1 MCVSTCVTVYLELCH
16 LREHWECWGTWLCAC
31 KIVCACAL
39 CMGAGRRCRLLPA
52 FSTHSASPQVACCEM
67 SVAEKL
73 KISPLLLLLTAWA
86 DGAVGPQQAPW
97 AQRGRRNCWIR
108 GGYGVRKVS
117 TLTPCF
123 PPGLQS
129 EAPGSLLSGSPQGP
143 PRSCHVLVCACVSV
157 CGVQSCLRGSDGL
170 HQTGAHLGS
179 ASSASLGTPEDR
191 TSDKGLLGMGCIF
204 SLSLR
209 ALWCCFFPRTKGQ
222 GCNPGCMGSP
232 GTGSWGH

>member
-1 MCVSTCVTVYLELCH
+1 MAVCVHSCVCM
-16 LREHWECWGTWLCAC
+16 
-31 KIVCACAL
+31 

-108 GGYGVRKVS
+108 GGYGVRKGGPS
-117 TLTPCF
+117 QHTH
-123 PPGLQS
+123 
-129 EAPGSLLSGSPQGP
+129 SLLSSWAPKRGPRLTSVRKPSRTPQEL
-143 PRSCHVLVCACVSV
+143 PRTSICICVSV
-157 CGVQSCLRGSDGL
+157 CGVQSCLGGSYGF

-179 ASSASLGTPEDR
+179 ASSVSLGTPEDR

-209 ALWCCFFPRTKGQ
+209 ALWCCFFPRTKDQ